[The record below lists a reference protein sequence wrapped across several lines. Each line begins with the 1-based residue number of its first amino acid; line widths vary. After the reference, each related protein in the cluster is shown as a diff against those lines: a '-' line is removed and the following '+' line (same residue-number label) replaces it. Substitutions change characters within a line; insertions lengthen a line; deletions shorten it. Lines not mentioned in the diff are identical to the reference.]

1 MMHFRSNAVDCCEA
15 QPAAKRSNTGRRSD
29 HAPNFEGMSNERLNA
44 LLLKP
49 HNSLPGRGAKPL
61 PIPNLV
67 GGPVVQLELARSEQD
82 IRDILMV
89 GNTTKPVDVEVGLP
103 KKPKRVLINAMHDV
117 LTR

>member
-1 MMHFRSNAVDCCEA
+1 MNYLPNRVLVL
-15 QPAAKRSNTGRRSD
+15 AAIVLLLLAG
-29 HAPNFEGMSNERLNA
+29 LINA

-89 GNTTKPVDVEVGLP
+89 GNTAQNVSDARAGNKYDTFLFIPAYSALLL
-103 KKPKRVLINAMHDV
+103 VLA
-117 LTR
+117 L